1 MRSFEHGLYD
11 VSKNNSA
18 EHAVTEAMLQAS
30 SPKLT
35 PMRILILA
43 ILAAIYWAAIQGTE
57 ISLNEIVTGM
67 PAIAELLSEMFPP
80 DWSYLGELFPRV
92 IETLQIGIIATII
105 ASILSL
111 PLAFLAAKNVS
122 PHPLIY
128 IPIRFF
134 LTVCRGVSELIWA
147 LLFVVAVGLGPFAGV
162 IALII
167 YCVGV
172 IGKLLAEAVEAVDPG
187 PLEAMEAAGASRWK
201 VFLYGAWP
209 QVLPLY
215 LSYCLYYWDHNTRQ
229 AVVLGFVGA
238 GGVGYAL
245 FFNISTYYFEKAMM
259 AMIVLILM
267 IVIIDRFCLF
277 LRQRII

>member
-1 MRSFEHGLYD
+1 MPGD
-11 VSKNNSA
+11 ISA
-18 EHAVTEAMLQAS
+18 AVEKSMNAT
-30 SPKLT
+30 SPRLT
-35 PMRILILA
+35 PAKIGVIA
-43 ILAAIYWAAIQGTE
+43 IVAVIYWLSIQGTE
-57 ISLNEIVTGM
+57 ISLKEILTGF
-67 PAIAELLSEMFPP
+67 PAIADLLKHMFPP
-80 DWSYLGELFPRV
+80 DWKYALELGGPV
-92 IETLQIGIIATII
+92 IETLQIGIIATFI

-111 PLAFLAAKNVS
+111 PMAFLAARNVS
-122 PHPLIY
+122 PHPVVYL
-128 IPIRFF
+128 PVRLF

-187 PLEAMEAAGASRWK
+187 PLEAMSAAGASRWK

-238 GGVGYAL
+238 GGVGYTL
-245 FFNISTYYFEKAMM
+245 FFNLSTYYFEKAMM
-259 AMIVLILM
+259 AMLVLIVM
-267 IVIIDRFCLF
+267 IVVIDRFCLF
-277 LRQRII
+277 LRQKVI

>member
-1 MRSFEHGLYD
+1 MMATRASTDAIVAD
-11 VSKNNSA
+11 VLDRKDGDK
-18 EHAVTEAMLQAS
+18 L
-30 SPKLT
+30 SPL
-35 PMRILILA
+35 RILVLA
-43 ILAAIYWAAIQGTE
+43 VMACVYYASLQGTE
-57 ISLNEIVTGM
+57 FSIKNLVIGI
-67 PAIAELLSEMFPP
+67 PAIGELLAQMFPP
-80 DWSYLGELFPRV
+80 DWSYMRELGGRV
-92 IETLQIGIIATII
+92 IETLQIGIISTVI
-105 ASILSL
+105 ASLLAL

-122 PHPLIY
+122 PHPVIY
-128 IPIRFF
+128 LPIRLF
-134 LTVCRGVSELIWA
+134 LTVCRGVSEIIWA

-167 YCVGV
+167 YSVGV

-187 PLEAMEAAGASRWK
+187 PLEAMSAAGASRWR

-245 FFNISTYYFEKAMM
+245 FFNLSTYYFEKAMM
-259 AMIVLILM
+259 AMIVLVVM
-267 IVIIDRFCLF
+267 IVLLDRLCLF
-277 LRQRII
+277 LRKKVV

>member
-1 MRSFEHGLYD
+1 M
-11 VSKNNSA
+11 SA
-18 EHAVTEAMLQAS
+18 QAQAS
-30 SPKLT
+30 TQAIVDEVLARKAESKLSPLK
-35 PMRILILA
+35 ILVIAVLA
-43 ILAAIYWAAIQGTE
+43 CIYYASLQGTE
-57 ISLNEIVTGM
+57 FNVQQLVTGF
-67 PAIAELLSEMFPP
+67 PAITELLGQMFPP
-80 DWSYLGELFPRV
+80 DWSYMTELGGRV
-92 IETLQIGIIATII
+92 IETLQIGIIATVV
-105 ASILSL
+105 ASILAL

-122 PHPLIY
+122 PHPAVYL
-128 IPIRFF
+128 PIRLF

-167 YCVGV
+167 YSVGV

-187 PLEAMEAAGASRWK
+187 PLEAMTAAGASRWR

-245 FFNISTYYFEKAMM
+245 FFNLSTYYFEKAMM
-259 AMIVLILM
+259 AMIVLIVM
-267 IVIIDRFCLF
+267 IVLLDRLCLY
-277 LRQRII
+277 LRKKVV

>member
-1 MRSFEHGLYD
+1 MNTNT
-11 VSKNNSA
+11 VS
-18 EHAVTEAMLQAS
+18 EHAITEAMLRGT

-35 PMRILILA
+35 PMRMLVLGIV
-43 ILAAIYWAAIQGTE
+43 AAIYWAAIRGTE
-57 ISLNEIVTGM
+57 ISIADFVTGF
-67 PAIAELLSEMFPP
+67 PAIVDLLGEMFPP
-80 DWSYLGELFPRV
+80 DWTYLEELGGRV

-128 IPIRFF
+128 MPIRLF
-134 LTVCRGVSELIWA
+134 LTICRGVSELIWA

-187 PLEAMEAAGASRWK
+187 PLEAMEAAGASRWR

-209 QVLPLY
+209 QVMPLY

-245 FFNISTYYFEKAMM
+245 FFNLSTYYFEKAMM

-267 IVIIDRFCLF
+267 IVVIDRLCLM

>member
-1 MRSFEHGLYD
+1 MSTGPVLNETALRAGAFKMTPLRMGVMLI
-11 VSKNNSA
+11 
-18 EHAVTEAMLQAS
+18 AVWV
-30 SPKLT
+30 
-35 PMRILILA
+35 
-43 ILAAIYWAAIQGTE
+43 YWTSIQGTE
-57 ISLNEIVTGM
+57 MSIQEFVTGF
-67 PAIAELLSEMFPP
+67 PAIFEILKQMFPP
-80 DWSYLGELFPRV
+80 DWAYLKRLGWPV
-92 IETLQIGIIATII
+92 IETLQIGIISTVI
-105 ASILSL
+105 ASILAL
-111 PLAFLAAKNVS
+111 PMAFLAAKNVS
-122 PHPLIY
+122 PHPLVY
-128 IPIRFF
+128 IPVRLF
-134 LTVCRGVSELIWA
+134 LTVCRGVSEIIWA

-187 PLEAMEAAGASRWK
+187 PLEAMTAAGASRWK
-201 VFLYGAWP
+201 VFMYGAWP

-259 AMIVLILM
+259 AMIVLVLM

-277 LRQRII
+277 LRQKII